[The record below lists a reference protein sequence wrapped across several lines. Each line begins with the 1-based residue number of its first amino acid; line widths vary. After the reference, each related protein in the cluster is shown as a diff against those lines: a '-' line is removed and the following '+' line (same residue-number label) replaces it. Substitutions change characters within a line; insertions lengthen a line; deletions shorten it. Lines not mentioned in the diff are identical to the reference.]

1 MHSKAFRSLV
11 YEMFLDHLWSRG
23 KSSCWLRFG
32 SMFGS
37 IFGLAFGV
45 SIQLQLYPFTSLT
58 ASQYTSHLAF
68 IPTTLV
74 SKQ

>member
-11 YEMFLDHLWSRG
+11 YEMFSDHLWSRG

-32 SMFGS
+32 SM
-37 IFGLAFGV
+37 FGLAFGV

-58 ASQYTSHLAF
+58 ASQYTSNLAF
-68 IPTTLV
+68 TPTTLV
-74 SKQ
+74 LKQ